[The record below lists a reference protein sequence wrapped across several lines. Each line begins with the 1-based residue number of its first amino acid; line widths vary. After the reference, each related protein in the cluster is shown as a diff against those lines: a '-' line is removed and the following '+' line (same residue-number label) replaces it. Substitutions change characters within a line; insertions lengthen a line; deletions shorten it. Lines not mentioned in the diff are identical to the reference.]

1 MRKIRIFI
9 SSPGDVRQERSIAQ
23 HVLAE
28 LGRLYAPYAELE
40 VLMWEDFPLTSDT
53 TFQEGINYFLENEV
67 IDIAVFILWSRLG
80 TPLCTKFTKPDGSP
94 YNSGTEYEFDL
105 MNRFRLAEGWPR
117 FILTYVKES
126 ECRPAVGNMEEL
138 LEEFRQKERVQ
149 AFLREHFRDEAS
161 NSNYAYMQFGEG
173 ATFEQKFRTHMRG
186 AIKSILGDVGE
197 IREWEGNP
205 YVGLNSFEYDQSSIF
220 CGRKQLV
227 YETISRLIDLTD
239 ESDRKS
245 LIVLG
250 ESGAGKSSFVKAGLL
265 PFICDKESDRGDY
278 VIVSP
283 SMYAGDMY
291 RGLLD
296 LLVERFAF
304 LRDNP
309 FVDELRS
316 GIDEQK
322 NFRHLAYAFEQH
334 RPKELIL
341 YIDQFEE
348 LFSDNTITEQE
359 RRSVI
364 LLLQGIVA
372 SRTIRIFL
380 SLRSDFYNCFSSYG
394 GLAQIKR
401 QCVTVDIPSVDYA
414 EITEIVEEPAR
425 KACLRWEIGDDGTGL
440 NQRIIREASVI
451 RDLPLI
457 EFALAK
463 LYDVR
468 DANDQLT
475 FEAYERIGGLRGA
488 IVTYAQEVYAGL
500 SEAEKKAFEDLLG
513 FVVTESSFHRTTYVR
528 KTSRRKDV
536 EKTRLHKTLVDKLVA
551 AHLFVSGKNS
561 RGEATV
567 SLTHDMLI
575 RSWNV
580 IAGWVEREKDFLSRN
595 AHYEQLAQF
604 WLDSRRSDKYLVVGR
619 TPLLEAEYHLYKNEE
634 RISRDVSA
642 FLRASIRKEKRK
654 GLIWRCLVFCAVLF
668 SFGCFFVAKFAGVE
682 YDSDFDEWTG
692 INSLSYTDAFLLFG
706 GILSMLGHGIVQ
718 KIRGVPEY
726 RTVKSS
732 TIVWSVIAA
741 IFIAFD
747 LSVTG
752 FLFYTVPV
760 LIVAASYAWEW
771 RRRKRWNRKF
781 VPYLL
786 SDDGM
791 HRLKTVSVS
800 ALAIFIVLCTSV
812 LYMGAMSDK
821 EERLS
826 RRAEVTD
833 KLFYG
838 LDQIKDRLGSGD
850 VLYINGL
857 WKDYLEENF
866 AEELQDTICD
876 QRELEYA
883 RCLYNLQQPVKAMI
897 YLYPNHQWDH
907 HLFYAMCLA
916 RAGRYDGHLDE
927 VLESYVEGDRYD
939 EVGSHSSA
947 DLIWIA
953 EKAGRFDLAERMYGI
968 LADTLPQML
977 EIPALRIN
985 RGHID
990 LHEGRLDE
998 AARRYRQALSE
1009 AERYNFTN
1017 GMIAF
1022 ELRRDFHTLSRFRAV
1037 DDDRLEEMSELIGV
1051 EFVPA
1056 YLPEVDSV
1064 VLADTYARLAGD
1076 WRWDAG
1082 EGIIVRMHVDP
1093 DNRLLTSDV
1102 YDRDGDLASRTLSEC
1117 RFAWV
1122 GEELYWDE
1130 FDLSTDDNSLG
1141 RIVELTDDRLVL
1153 EVIENGD
1160 PQQKGQRR
1168 EYVRDPEQA

>member
-227 YETISRLIDLTD
+227 YETVSRLIDLTD

-341 YIDQFEE
+341 YIYQFEE

-619 TPLLEAEYHLYKNEE
+619 TPLLEA
-634 RISRDVSA
+634 
-642 FLRASIRKEKRK
+642 
-654 GLIWRCLVFCAVLF
+654 
-668 SFGCFFVAKFAGVE
+668 
-682 YDSDFDEWTG
+682 
-692 INSLSYTDAFLLFG
+692 
-706 GILSMLGHGIVQ
+706 
-718 KIRGVPEY
+718 
-726 RTVKSS
+726 
-732 TIVWSVIAA
+732 
-741 IFIAFD
+741 
-747 LSVTG
+747 
-752 FLFYTVPV
+752 
-760 LIVAASYAWEW
+760 
-771 RRRKRWNRKF
+771 
-781 VPYLL
+781 
-786 SDDGM
+786 
-791 HRLKTVSVS
+791 
-800 ALAIFIVLCTSV
+800 
-812 LYMGAMSDK
+812 
-821 EERLS
+821 
-826 RRAEVTD
+826 
-833 KLFYG
+833 
-838 LDQIKDRLGSGD
+838 
-850 VLYINGL
+850 
-857 WKDYLEENF
+857 
-866 AEELQDTICD
+866 
-876 QRELEYA
+876 
-883 RCLYNLQQPVKAMI
+883 
-897 YLYPNHQWDH
+897 
-907 HLFYAMCLA
+907 
-916 RAGRYDGHLDE
+916 
-927 VLESYVEGDRYD
+927 
-939 EVGSHSSA
+939 
-947 DLIWIA
+947 
-953 EKAGRFDLAERMYGI
+953 
-968 LADTLPQML
+968 
-977 EIPALRIN
+977 
-985 RGHID
+985 
-990 LHEGRLDE
+990 
-998 AARRYRQALSE
+998 
-1009 AERYNFTN
+1009 
-1017 GMIAF
+1017 
-1022 ELRRDFHTLSRFRAV
+1022 
-1037 DDDRLEEMSELIGV
+1037 
-1051 EFVPA
+1051 
-1056 YLPEVDSV
+1056 
-1064 VLADTYARLAGD
+1064 
-1076 WRWDAG
+1076 
-1082 EGIIVRMHVDP
+1082 
-1093 DNRLLTSDV
+1093 
-1102 YDRDGDLASRTLSEC
+1102 
-1117 RFAWV
+1117 
-1122 GEELYWDE
+1122 
-1130 FDLSTDDNSLG
+1130 
-1141 RIVELTDDRLVL
+1141 
-1153 EVIENGD
+1153 
-1160 PQQKGQRR
+1160 
-1168 EYVRDPEQA
+1168 